1 VLDAAFVLQIHD
13 EILREEPGLR
23 GFAGPGFDGLES
35 ALARVDNW
43 ANYAELTD
51 VFGTASMYA
60 VAIARGHIFN
70 DANKRTALVSAL
82 TYLKL
87 QEITV
92 ERNDSLEDLMVKVAE
107 GNLSVEDFA
116 DILADLAGYDSIM
129 KYFDDEPE

>member
-1 VLDAAFVLQIHD
+1 MLDAAFVLQIHE
-13 EILREEPGLR
+13 EILREEPGLP
-23 GFAGPGFDGLES
+23 GFAGPGFAGLES
-35 ALARVDNW
+35 ALQRVENW
-43 ANYAELTD
+43 ATYAGLTD

-92 ERNDSLEDLMVKVAE
+92 ERNARLEDDMVHVAE
-107 GNLSVEDFA
+107 GVIDVQAFA
-116 DILADLAGYDSIM
+116 NILAEIALGL
-129 KYFDDEPE
+129 DDFEAI